1 MAFRSRGQCIK
12 IGDPGVVLLGAGGGR
27 HRRSSMQLLKG
38 QSTIGLLMSKR
49 EGMLDDG
56 MGVMR
61 TQRLYIFTLR
71 LQW

>member
-1 MAFRSRGQCIK
+1 
-12 IGDPGVVLLGAGGGR
+12 
-27 HRRSSMQLLKG
+27 
-38 QSTIGLLMSKR
+38 MSKR